1 MWGWASIIR
10 LPEKFRRADYPKF
23 FAHTNFSCPLIH
35 VMEKKVTIPE
45 QKRIKS
51 ARSCVKEKITKTE
64 STIRKTKTT
73 TLGNQKRGMAWQ
85 VESGSCAMS

>member
-1 MWGWASIIR
+1 
-10 LPEKFRRADYPKF
+10 
-23 FAHTNFSCPLIH
+23 
-35 VMEKKVTIPE
+35 MEKKVTIPE

-73 TLGNQKRGMAWQ
+73 TLGNQKRGNGMASR
-85 VESGSCAMS
+85 VGIVRNVVIV